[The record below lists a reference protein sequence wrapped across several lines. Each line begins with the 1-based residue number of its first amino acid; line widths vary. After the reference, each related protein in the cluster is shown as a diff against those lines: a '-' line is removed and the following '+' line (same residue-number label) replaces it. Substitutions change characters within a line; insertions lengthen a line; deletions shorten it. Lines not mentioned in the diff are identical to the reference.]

1 MVERFTGSTETNRRI
16 GDPPHQTKTLERNE
30 LPRAFF
36 IPLNTDELMHSA
48 SIAEI
53 QKLKQEVGVLMD
65 MQKEQGIERRVQAE
79 SCPLA
84 DKIRRDHG

>member
-1 MVERFTGSTETNRRI
+1 
-16 GDPPHQTKTLERNE
+16 
-30 LPRAFF
+30 
-36 IPLNTDELMHSA
+36 MHSA

-65 MQKEQGIERRVQAE
+65 MQKEQEIERRVRAE

>member
-1 MVERFTGSTETNRRI
+1 
-16 GDPPHQTKTLERNE
+16 
-30 LPRAFF
+30 
-36 IPLNTDELMHSA
+36 MHSA

-65 MQKEQGIERRVQAE
+65 MQKEQRIERRVQAE

>member
-1 MVERFTGSTETNRRI
+1 MWRAGERFTDSTETNRR
-16 GDPPHQTKTLERNE
+16 
-30 LPRAFF
+30 
-36 IPLNTDELMHSA
+36 
-48 SIAEI
+48 IAEI

-65 MQKEQGIERRVQAE
+65 MRKEQEIERCVRAE

>member
-1 MVERFTGSTETNRRI
+1 
-16 GDPPHQTKTLERNE
+16 
-30 LPRAFF
+30 
-36 IPLNTDELMHSA
+36 MHNA

-65 MQKEQGIERRVQAE
+65 MQKEQEIERCVRAD

>member
-1 MVERFTGSTETNRRI
+1 
-16 GDPPHQTKTLERNE
+16 
-30 LPRAFF
+30 
-36 IPLNTDELMHSA
+36 MHNA

-65 MQKEQGIERRVQAE
+65 MQTEQEIERRVRAE

>member
-1 MVERFTGSTETNRRI
+1 
-16 GDPPHQTKTLERNE
+16 
-30 LPRAFF
+30 
-36 IPLNTDELMHSA
+36 MHNA

-65 MQKEQGIERRVQAE
+65 MQKEQEIERRVRAE
-79 SCPLA
+79 SCPLT

>member
-16 GDPPHQTKTLERNE
+16 SNENPREERTPE
-30 LPRAFF
+30 GFF
-36 IPLNTDELMHSA
+36 IPLYTQELMHNA

-65 MQKEQGIERRVQAE
+65 MQKEQEIERRVRAE